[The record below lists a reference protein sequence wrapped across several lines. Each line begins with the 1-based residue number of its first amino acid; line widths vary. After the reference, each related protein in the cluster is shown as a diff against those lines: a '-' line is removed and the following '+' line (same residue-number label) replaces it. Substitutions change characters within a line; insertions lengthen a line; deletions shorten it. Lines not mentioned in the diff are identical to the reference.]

1 MGIKYFLLLNNQ
13 GHTRLSQYYD
23 YIPMDQR
30 VQMESEIVRK
40 CWVRNENQVCIIF
53 IGLVMDV

>member
-1 MGIKYFLLLNNQ
+1 MGIKYFLLLNKQ

-53 IGLVMDV
+53 I